1 MVHLPV
7 MLNEV
12 LDCCGDERVYIDA
25 TFGAGGHTK
34 AILENFSNSHVIGL
48 DRDPSVIPLAEGVK
62 KIYGKRFQF
71 FNKKFSEIESILSE
85 LKIESLDGVLFD
97 VGVSSM
103 QLDMVDRGFSFNKA
117 GPLTMQMGHN
127 DISAHD
133 IVNSYSEEAI
143 ANILSKYGEEKSAR
157 KIARAICARR
167 EEKPIET
174 TTQLADIISSVKPR
188 RGKIHPATLT
198 FQGLRVYVND
208 ELNELEKALE
218 SAIKHLAVNG
228 RVIVITFQGLEDI
241 VTKGVFKR
249 FLRKEKVNKYAVQDA
264 SVKIFQKM
272 HGGVIKPS
280 FEEQK
285 MNNRSRSAKMRG
297 IVRVV

>member
-1 MVHLPV
+1 MGHLPV

-12 LDCCGDERVYIDA
+12 LECFGYGDEGVYIDA

-34 AILENFSNSHVIGL
+34 GILKNFSNSHVIGL
-48 DRDPSVIPLAEGVK
+48 DRDPSITPLAEDVK
-62 KIYGKRFQF
+62 KIYGERFQF
-71 FNKKFSEIESILSE
+71 FNKKFSEMESILSE
-85 LKIESLDGVLFD
+85 LKTEGLDGVLFD

-103 QLDMVDRGFSFNKA
+103 QLDMVDRGFSFDKE

-127 DISAHD
+127 DLSAHD

-143 ANILSKYGEEKSAR
+143 TNILSKYGEEKSAR
-157 KIARAICARR
+157 KIAKAICERR
-167 EEKPIET
+167 EEKLIET

-228 RVIVITFQGLEDI
+228 RVIVITFQGLEEYCDKSCLQEI
-241 VTKGVFKR
+241 SSQRKSEQNMLFKM
-249 FLRKEKVNKYAVQDA
+249 LQ
-264 SVKIFQKM
+264 
-272 HGGVIKPS
+272 
-280 FEEQK
+280 
-285 MNNRSRSAKMRG
+285 
-297 IVRVV
+297 